1 MRKFIPVTF
10 LFTFLTSATFAQ
22 HIYYRSTHDLIPYR
36 VGDLWGYKASW
47 KDSIVVKPQ
56 YEDADLFSSVGLAR
70 VKKNG
75 LFGFINRLGD
85 LEIPCTYEYAGTFY
99 AGQTS
104 YPKEIA
110 CVGQDQYIN
119 RKGVLLLLGSEPEP
133 DEEIT
138 SGYYL
143 FPKSAMDYFTFSVDS
158 NYQII
163 RKKTNVMDSMDVEFF
178 DPFTKELVIKVNNKM
193 GVIDINGNQIIPPIY
208 NKIFKQAYFDEY
220 HFSGLNGYFI
230 EKNGLV
236 GYIDFKNRIVISPNN
251 KKIVRFDLNV
261 AEVITQ
267 TGKKG
272 FIDIKTGTQYFKE

>member
-1 MRKFIPVTF
+1 MGLQSFMEGFNSCKT
-10 LFTFLTSATFAQ
+10 
-22 HIYYRSTHDLIPYR
+22 
-36 VGDLWGYKASW
+36 
-47 KDSIVVKPQ
+47 Q

-193 GVIDINGNQIIPPIY
+193 GVVDIMVIKLFRLFIIKSL
-208 NKIFKQAYFDEY
+208 NKLI
-220 HFSGLNGYFI
+220 LMNI
-230 EKNGLV
+230 ILV
-236 GYIDFKNRIVISPNN
+236 D
-251 KKIVRFDLNV
+251 
-261 AEVITQ
+261 
-267 TGKKG
+267 
-272 FIDIKTGTQYFKE
+272 